1 MQYQKPVIVQQ
12 QKMKLSPQM
21 YQSIQMMALPLQEL
35 KFRIQ
40 EEIEQNPALEI
51 IEDRSTV
58 SIDAERQRESE
69 NQEEREY
76 FENSSDP
83 GFNGPLNYE
92 ASDNKRKFIE
102 GVLTRP
108 ESLHEHLLWQL
119 RLQPISPEEFRIGEL
134 LIQNLNE
141 SGFHREDPETLVKE
155 EEIKL
160 LQGMME
166 IIQGFDPVGTCTKD
180 YREALLVQIMLTPE
194 APEHA
199 DEVVEHYLE
208 TLEKGKYSE
217 ISKKLKLEDGDIEEI
232 LKFIKTLNPYP
243 GSQYSTESPQ
253 YVIPD
258 LMVKLKE
265 GEFVLIL
272 NDEEIPVLGIDPFFK
287 ELVRKKEKK
296 PENELK
302 QYVNRNLREAK
313 WFIRSIKQRN
323 ETLLKIAKAI
333 IEFQRD
339 FFIKGPRYLIP
350 LTLKDIAEEVSV
362 HETTVSR
369 IANAKYIQTEW
380 GIFPLKYFFTNS
392 ISGTGS
398 SGSRFSK
405 EGVKHIIK
413 ELIESHKETTKLSDQ
428 KIADLL
434 KKQGIQLARR
444 TVAKYRK
451 ELDILSSYGR

>member
-1 MQYQKPVIVQQ
+1 
-12 QKMKLSPQM
+12 MKLSPQM

-40 EEIEQNPALEI
+40 EEIESNPALEI

-69 NQEEREY
+69 GQEEREY

-83 GFNGPLNYE
+83 GFSGPLDYE

-119 RLQPISPEEFRIGEL
+119 RLQLITPEEFRIGEL
-134 LIQNLNE
+134 LIQNLND
-141 SGFHREDPETLVKE
+141 SGFHLEDPEKLVSE
-155 EEIKL
+155 EEMKL
-160 LQGMME
+160 LPPMLDM
-166 IIQGFDPVGTCTKD
+166 IQGFDPVGTCTKD
-180 YREALLVQIMLTPE
+180 YKEALLVQIKNSPD
-194 APEHA
+194 APEHT
-199 DEVVEHYLE
+199 DEVVEQYLE
-208 TLEKGKYSE
+208 LLEKGKPEE
-217 ISKKLKLEDGDIEEI
+217 ISRKLKLPAGHIEKI
-232 LKFIKTLNPYP
+232 LAYIKTLNPYP
-243 GSQYSTESPQ
+243 GAQYSTETPQ

-272 NDEEIPVLGIDPFFK
+272 NDEEIPVLGINPFFN
-287 ELVRKKEKK
+287 ELVRKKAAK
-296 PENELK
+296 PEQELK
-302 QYVNRNLREAK
+302 QYVNKNLRDAK

-323 ETLLKIAKAI
+323 ETLLKTAKAI

-350 LTLKDIAEEVSV
+350 LTLKDIADEISV

-413 ELIESHKETTKLSDQ
+413 ELIENHKDPARLSDQ

-434 KKQGIQLARR
+434 EKQGIQLARR

>member
-1 MQYQKPVIVQQ
+1 M
-12 QKMKLSPQM
+12 
-21 YQSIQMMALPLQEL
+21 
-35 KFRIQ
+35 
-40 EEIEQNPALEI
+40 
-51 IEDRSTV
+51 
-58 SIDAERQRESE
+58 
-69 NQEEREY
+69 
-76 FENSSDP
+76 
-83 GFNGPLNYE
+83 
-92 ASDNKRKFIE
+92 
-102 GVLTRP
+102 
-108 ESLHEHLLWQL
+108 
-119 RLQPISPEEFRIGEL
+119 
-134 LIQNLNE
+134 
-141 SGFHREDPETLVKE
+141 
-155 EEIKL
+155 
-160 LQGMME
+160 
-166 IIQGFDPVGTCTKD
+166 IQGFDPVGTCTKD
-180 YREALLVQIMLTPE
+180 YREALLAQIILTPE

-217 ISKKLKLEDGDIEEI
+217 ISKKLKLENGSIEEI

-296 PENELK
+296 PEHELK

-405 EGVKHIIK
+405 EGVKHVIK
-413 ELIESHKETTKLSDQ
+413 ELIESHKGTTRLSDQ